1 MCKRRWRC
9 FECGEPQATEP
20 DGLCP
25 ACELGEEELE
35 QAILVEHDAEPS
47 WEGLDSAQRLRAR
60 GW

>member
-1 MCKRRWRC
+1 M
-9 FECGEPQATEP
+9 
-20 DGLCP
+20 CP

-47 WEGLDSAQRLRAR
+47 WEGLDSEQRLRAR